1 MECLVEKATV
11 DVIVASF
18 FELQMKTPVCNRC
31 HELLYHKSGV
41 GIEHPTLKSIQNIIS
56 ESPHK
61 YNHVYH
67 VLDAADF
74 PLSVIPDLQQT
85 LSLTP
90 QRSYNRR
97 ARVTKFYQG
106 RRADMSFIIT
116 RSDLLAPR
124 KEQVD
129 EMMPYLR
136 EVLRDALG
144 FSNSRMRLG
153 NLYCVSA
160 KRGWWTKK
168 LKEDL
173 WARGGAGWLVGK
185 VNVGKS
191 NLFDSIFP
199 KGRSAPLPNL
209 FGQGENSNAQNDS
222 QRKSQ
227 SVKEIQE
234 DLLLPPAPVE
244 TPYPMMPVV
253 SHLPGTTAAPIRLIF
268 GGGKGELV
276 DLPGLPRGSLEN
288 YVHDDHKLDFL
299 MQHRVSPKQVVIK
312 PGQSLLLGD
321 VVRITPAT
329 PDIIVLAYPFLPIEC
344 HVTSTANAIEF
355 QIQKELSGISDKAMP
370 KNGGKMALA
379 GTFPLNWDVTKKR
392 AGPLTSSHGAGLSTK
407 TLPFNVLS
415 TDILIESCG
424 WVELVVQVRK
434 RPMIID
440 VDGGET
446 KSTKV
451 GVIPRVDVYSPEGKS
466 IGARRPMN
474 AWLAG
479 GPKPVPLRKRK
490 GRPKRSVKG
499 LKKRKTASCSDP
511 TLSFTSEI

>member
-1 MECLVEKATV
+1 MADELTVEV
-11 DVIVASF
+11 NVASLL
-18 FELQMKTPVCNRC
+18 ELQTKTPICNRC
-31 HELLYHKSGV
+31 HELLHHKAGV
-41 GIEHPTLKSIQNIIS
+41 GIEHPTLESIQHIIS

-74 PLSVIPDLQQT
+74 PLSVIPNLQRY

-90 QRSYNRR
+90 QRCHNRR

-144 FSNSRMRLG
+144 FSTSRTRLG
-153 NLYCVSA
+153 NLHCVSS

-168 LKEDL
+168 LKEDI
-173 WARGGAGWLVGK
+173 WARGGGGWLVGK

-191 NLFDSIFP
+191 SLFESIFP
-199 KGRSAPLPNL
+199 KGRSVALPSL
-209 FGQGENSNAQNDS
+209 IERRGNSNARSGFQQIS
-222 QRKSQ
+222 RFEKQ
-227 SVKEIQE
+227 IQE
-234 DLLLPPAPVE
+234 DLLLPPARAE
-244 TPYPMMPVV
+244 TPYPIMPVV
-253 SHLPGTTAAPIRLIF
+253 SHLPGTTAAPIRLSF

-276 DLPGLPRGSLEN
+276 DLPGLPRDSIEN
-288 YVHDDHKLDFL
+288 HARDDHKLDLL
-299 MQHRVSPKQVVIK
+299 MQHRVSPKQLVIK

-329 PDIIVLAYPFLPIEC
+329 PEIIVLAYPFLPIEC
-344 HVTSTANAIEF
+344 YVTSTTKAIE
-355 QIQKELSGISDKAMP
+355 IQTRKELAGISDETMP
-370 KNGGKMALA
+370 EIEGKMALA
-379 GTFPLNWDVTKKR
+379 GTFPLKWDVTKKR
-392 AGPLTSSHGAGLSTK
+392 AGPLTSSRGADLSTNI
-407 TLPFNVLS
+407 LPFSIFS

-424 WVELVVQVRK
+424 WIELVVQARK
-434 RPMIID
+434 KSMSID
-440 VDGGET
+440 EEGGEMDGMNME
-446 KSTKV
+446 V
-451 GVIPRVDVYSPEGKS
+451 LPQVNVYSPEGKS

-474 AWLAG
+474 AWLVG
-479 GPKPVPLRKRK
+479 GPKLVPLRKRI
-490 GRPKRSVKG
+490 GRPKRSMKG
-499 LKKRKTASCSDP
+499 SKKRKTTYKSD
-511 TLSFTSEI
+511 LVMVSAMKN